1 MKLVNNL
8 DFNKYE
14 AQNIKLQNL
23 AAAPASPVAGQ
34 AYFDTT
40 IKDVRVWSG
49 TAWVNLGLQGTVTG
63 VTGTAPITSS
73 GGATPAIGIT
83 AATQSAAGSMSAA
96 DKAKLDN
103 VAAGATANQTDAYLL
118 NRANHTGSQAISTV
132 TNLQSSLD
140 AKLDDSQLGAANG
153 VASLDAGGKI
163 PTTQL
168 PALALTDVNVV
179 ADNAAR
185 DALVTTPGVQEGDVA
200 IVTSTSTSYVWDG
213 TAWQALQSPAD
224 GVLSIIAGV
233 GITSTGG
240 SNPTVS
246 VDTNVVA
253 RKVGGT
259 LGDGAAT
266 SFVLTHNFNT
276 RNIQVSVYT
285 NAAPYDDVICD
296 VERTSVNTV
305 TVRFGTAPAANG
317 FGWAITG

>member
-14 AQNIKLQNL
+14 AQNMKLQNL
-23 AAAPASPVAGQ
+23 AAAPASPTKGL

-40 IKDVRVWSG
+40 VNDVRVYNG
-49 TAWVNLGLQGTVTG
+49 TTWVNLGLQGTITA

-103 VAAGATANQTDAYLL
+103 VATGATANQTDAYLL

-140 AKLDDSQLGAANG
+140 AKLDDSQLGAPNG
-153 VASLDAGGKI
+153 VASLDATGKI

-168 PALALTDVNVV
+168 PPLALTDVYVV

-185 DALVTTPGVQEGDVA
+185 DALTAQEGDVA
-200 IVTSTSTSYVWDG
+200 IVTSTSTSYVYDG

-224 GVLSIIAGV
+224 GILSIVQGT
-233 GITSTGG
+233 GILSSGG
-240 SNPTVS
+240 SNPTIS

-253 RKVGGT
+253 RKIGGT
-259 LGDGAAT
+259 LGDGVAT

-276 RNIQVSVYT
+276 RAVQVSVYT

-296 VERTSVNTV
+296 VERTSANTV
-305 TVRFGTAPAANG
+305 TVRFGAAPAANG
-317 FGWAITG
+317 YGWAITG